1 MLFQIP
7 IDGNKSNFDTLAIDI
22 QRYDFEFSIIAL
34 AETNEGPEM
43 KNLYKLTNYDSFYQE
58 KVNAFKK
65 KGTGVALYTHN
76 SLNAVQSS
84 QVSKVSENLKT
95 LFVTLTNSNTPIK
108 IGVLYRPPNGDIDKA
123 LSELATILDDL
134 PQHSYVAGD
143 FNIDLQQSNNKYI
156 SELENITIS
165 TGFLPLISTVTHE
178 KPGCKGSCI
187 DNFITNDIENILL
200 SGTISEKI
208 SHHFPIFQ
216 IF

>member
-1 MLFQIP
+1 M
-7 IDGNKSNFDTLAIDI
+7 
-22 QRYDFEFSIIAL
+22 
-34 AETNEGPEM
+34 
-43 KNLYKLTNYDSFYQE
+43 YKLTNYDSFYQE
-58 KVNAFKK
+58 KVHDFKK

-76 SLNAVQSS
+76 SLKAVQSS
-84 QVSKVSENLKT
+84 QVSKVSENLDT
-95 LFVTLTNSNTPIK
+95 LFVTLTNSNTPIT

-123 LSELATILDDL
+123 LSEQATILDDL

-143 FNIDLQQSNNKYI
+143 FNIDLHQSNNKYI
-156 SELENITIS
+156 SELENITMS
-165 TGFLPLISTVTHE
+165 RGFLPLISTVTHE

-216 IF
+216 TFKSNLEPIPNERKYVQYYDYCNSNI